1 MTYFRFLPLVAAL
14 TASVALT
21 ACNTPPM
28 TMPMG
33 NASAS
38 PMATPDQMGKMDAQM
53 KTMQAMHDKMMAAK
67 TPEERSKLM
76 AEHMKS
82 MQDGMAMMEGM
93 SGGGMKGM
101 QGMQGMQGMGGM
113 GGDMAA
119 RHQAMEKRMEMMQ
132 TMMKMMMDRIP
143 AAPMK

>member
-1 MTYFRFLPLVAAL
+1 MTSFRFLPLAVAL
-14 TASVALT
+14 TGAIGLT
-21 ACNTPPM
+21 ACNTSPM

-38 PMATPDQMGKMDAQM
+38 PMTAPDHLGKMDAQM
-53 KTMQAMHDKMMAAK
+53 KTMRAMHDKMMAAK

-101 QGMQGMQGMGGM
+101 QGMGGM
-113 GGDMAA
+113 GGDMAT
-119 RHQAMEKRMEMMQ
+119 RHQTMEKRMEMMQ
-132 TMMKMMMDRIP
+132 TMMKMMMMMDRMP
-143 AAPMK
+143 ATPTK